1 MRTALNILLTS
12 FLLIPSFFVFSQ
24 EGDDAASASATG
36 SAAAPAKGAPKAA
49 QANSKLRVL
58 HIAVHKHGVS
68 IEKIKSMISEGK
80 SLDDFAKDYKT
91 VLVKGGDFGQAAK
104 HIAEGHD
111 AETAVLYGDQ
121 LDALYADP
129 SVDTDNLS
137 IDDILNKAKIQHLAD
152 NMDSGTVDLSLLLAG
167 TELLVLDRYGAN
179 YTSTAQFSSALSLA
193 TTLLTDFSITSALP
207 TSLPSVSQLTD
218 GYNLA
223 FLRLLSAYGAL
234 GSNGESLAG
243 AVLGT
248 DYSAYTSEATLA
260 SLARNSTSDYLSFL
274 STLTGER
281 TFADENSGSSVLNV
295 PLSNVQLSAASTI
308 TLGQSGSDSEVDVSS
323 KLSKAAST
331 SDRKIL
337 VIGAAKDLEAAGNIR
352 FTNTNDAEDHALVLG
367 AADDVKIDGTDIE
380 YTGSNL
386 GIGSGDT
393 GSDSMY
399 LVNTNIKTGGNLAA
413 GSLGTMNIT
422 SANFSVGLANSTTSD
437 PDNVYLYANELIN
450 INNLGFSGRVD
461 DIYMESKTIHIQN
474 TSFPATADVMLRSQA
489 GSLHFPTSVA
499 EVSTG
504 GVNFTNVKHL
514 GISNSDLTSSQ
525 FSGVN
530 GHINS
535 TATLPN
541 GTPFIK
547 IRGQ

>member
-1 MRTALNILLTS
+1 MLS
-12 FLLIPSFFVFSQ
+12 
-24 EGDDAASASATG
+24 TG
-36 SAAAPAKGAPKAA
+36 SGDLADLSNAYKDVA
-49 QANSKLRVL
+49 VL
-58 HIAVHKHGVS
+58 
-68 IEKIKSMISEGK
+68 
-80 SLDDFAKDYKT
+80 
-91 VLVKGGDFGQAAK
+91 GGDFGKSGKHVVRGHSAA
-104 HIAEGHD
+104 E
-111 AETAVLYGDQ
+111 AVTYADQ
-121 LDALYADP
+121 LDTVYSDP
-129 SVDTDNLS
+129 TNAGLSVS
-137 IDDILNKAKIQHLAD
+137 EILTKAQVQHLED
-152 NMDSGTVDLSLLLAG
+152 NKDSDTVDLSLLLSG
-167 TELLVLDRYGAN
+167 TELLTLERYGAN
-179 YTSTAQFSSALSLA
+179 YTSTAQFTSALSLA
-193 TTLLTDFSITSALP
+193 TTLLTDFSITSSLP
-207 TSLPSVSQLTD
+207 TTLPSVDQLTD

-234 GSNGESLAG
+234 GSNGENLAS

-248 DYSAYTSEATLA
+248 DYSGYTSEATLA
-260 SLARNSTSDYLSFL
+260 SLAKNSTSDYLSFL

-281 TFADENSGSSVLNV
+281 TFANENSGSSVLNV
-295 PLSNVQLSAASTI
+295 PLSNVQLAAASTI

-331 SDRKIL
+331 SERKIL
-337 VIGAAKDLEAAGNIR
+337 VIGAAKDLKVAGNIR

-367 AADDVKIDGTDIE
+367 AADDVMIDSTDIE

-393 GSDSMY
+393 GTDSMY

-413 GSLGTMNIT
+413 GSLGTMNIS

-437 PDNVYLYANELIN
+437 PDNVYLYANELIK

-489 GSLHFPTSVA
+489 GSLHFPTSAANVA
-499 EVSTG
+499 AG